1 MALGL
6 VQGEAGDEAPGGGG
20 DCHVD
25 VLHAV
30 QETLVVV
37 VACHQYKCYMIR
49 LEGCASPPK
58 A

>member
-6 VQGEAGDEAPGGGG
+6 VQGEAGDEAPGGGR
-20 DCHVD
+20 DRHVD

-37 VACHQYKCYMIR
+37 VACHQFKC
-49 LEGCASPPK
+49 
-58 A
+58 